1 MCKMDHN
8 RGSQHD
14 NDPWHNHHFSA
25 EELTFGG
32 RILISNILPRI
43 SGIGIDWPVNLMR
56 EINCN
61 FQTIIVVEIIKFVY
75 I

>member
-1 MCKMDHN
+1 MCKIDHN
-8 RGSQHD
+8 HGSRHD

-25 EELTFGG
+25 EESTFGG
-32 RILISNILPRI
+32 RISISIILPRI

-56 EINCN
+56 EMNCN
-61 FQTIIVVEIIKFVY
+61 FQTIIVVEIFKFVY